1 MDRGKILDIFS
12 KLEFF
17 VNEFIQAKLLGLF
30 SPKADYLGDI
40 LEYVDFFSR
49 MKILE
54 QWDII
59 DKEIR
64 GIIQEMKQVRNG
76 LAHKW
81 KQSEV
86 NYKGKVLGDNF
97 DSFKRDLEKVFK
109 KLIDMHINQEND
121 DIDSLIEYLKK
132 QQTPA

>member
-1 MDRGKILDIFS
+1 VDRGKILDIFS